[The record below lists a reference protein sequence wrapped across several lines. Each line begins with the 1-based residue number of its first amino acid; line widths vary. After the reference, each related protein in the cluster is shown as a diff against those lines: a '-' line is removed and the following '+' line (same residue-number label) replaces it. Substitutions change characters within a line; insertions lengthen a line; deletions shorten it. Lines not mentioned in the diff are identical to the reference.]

1 MEETQKKNF
10 TDILIV
16 GGTTV
21 GSRVAG
27 LVRDMLVYSLLGMS
41 MYSSAF
47 LFAFT
52 LPNLFRRLL
61 GEGALTSALIPVLS
75 DELENRGRSAF
86 YALLNKVAS
95 RVVLVLLVLTLIG
108 CGTLLALDAFLR
120 MEERWHMAFRFGAL
134 LFPYV
139 FLVCLSAVC
148 GGALNNLGRF
158 GIVAMTPILLNF
170 CMIGALG
177 VAGFWLGLDE
187 AGTVLWLCG
196 GVLFGGFL
204 QFALPARAIVRN
216 GWRPSLDLKSSPE
229 VRRTWELFL
238 PGVAG
243 AAVLQFNLLVS
254 RFLAFAVEEG
264 GMAVLFLASRLVEL
278 PLGIFSIAVITVAFP
293 QMSKLHARGDRS
305 GFNAAFCRGLRF
317 ILIMTV
323 PATVGLMILAG
334 PILDL
339 LFGWG
344 MARGD
349 GVESTIPVLQI
360 SVLGMPF
367 FSAVALYTRGFHA
380 QQDMK
385 TPLRAS
391 YHAVVVNLVLSVLLG
406 LILPFGIRGLAVA
419 GVFASAWQC
428 FFLWKRSG
436 IPLPGVGANL
446 IKVTVAAGTMGAICW
461 VAWYAVSSWLHL
473 DLVQWLE
480 PSKIN
485 SLVAVLVIIPA
496 GVFVYGSGLWLLQL
510 EDLQAVKDLLFRW
523 KRSGPKDDAGED

>member
-1 MEETQKKNF
+1 MAYNAVQAMHIKLTLEETQKKNF

-95 RVVLVLLVLTLIG
+95 RVILVLLVLTLLG

-120 MEERWHMAFRFGAL
+120 LEERWHMAFRFGAL

-196 GVLFGGFL
+196 GVLFGGLL

-293 QMSKLHARGDRS
+293 QMSKLHARGDRP

-349 GVESTIPVLQI
+349 GVESTVPVLQI

-385 TPLRAS
+385 DTLTGILSCSRSESGAQRTSWAYPPFWYKGTGCCWCLR
-391 YHAVVVNLVLSVLLG
+391 
-406 LILPFGIRGLAVA
+406 IGLAMLLPVETF
-419 GVFASAWQC
+419 GNPSS
-428 FFLWKRSG
+428 RSG
-436 IPLPGVGANL
+436 CQLD
-446 IKVTVAAGTMGAICW
+446 KSDSRCW
-461 VAWYAVSSWLHL
+461 DHGRDMLGG
-473 DLVQWLE
+473 LVCC
-480 PSKIN
+480 
-485 SLVAVLVIIPA
+485 
-496 GVFVYGSGLWLLQL
+496 LQL
-510 EDLQAVKDLLFRW
+510 AT
-523 KRSGPKDDAGED
+523 P

>member
-1 MEETQKKNF
+1 MEATQKRNLA
-10 TDILIV
+10 DILIV

-75 DELENRGRSAF
+75 DELENHGRPAF
-86 YALLNKVAS
+86 HTLLNQVAS
-95 RVVLVLLVLTLIG
+95 RVALVLLGLTILG
-108 CGTLLALDAFLR
+108 SATLLALDAFLVL
-120 MEERWHMAFRFGAL
+120 ELRWHLAFRLGAL

-158 GIVAMTPILLNF
+158 GTVALTPIVLNL
-170 CMIGALG
+170 CMITSLG
-177 VAGFWLGLDE
+177 VGGLWLGLDE
-187 AGTVLWLCG
+187 AGTVHWLCG
-196 GVLFGGFL
+196 GVLLGGFL
-204 QFALPARAIVRN
+204 QFALPARAMVKN
-216 GWRPSLDLKSSPE
+216 GWKPAPDLADSPQL
-229 VRRTWELFL
+229 RRTWELFL

-278 PLGIFSIAVITVAFP
+278 PLGIFSIAVITVVFP
-293 QMSKLHARGDRS
+293 QMSKLHARGDRLGYNS
-305 GFNAAFCRGLRF
+305 AFNRGLRF
-317 ILIMTV
+317 ILILTV
-323 PATVGLMILAG
+323 PATVGLVVLAA
-334 PILDL
+334 PVLDL

-344 MARGD
+344 MARGE
-349 GVESTIPVLQI
+349 GVASTVPVLQI

-367 FSAVALYTRGFHA
+367 FSVVALYTRGYHA

-391 YHAVVVNLVLSVLLG
+391 YHAVAVNLVLSIVLG
-406 LILPFGIRGLAVA
+406 LVLPFGIKGLAAA
-419 GVFASAWQC
+419 GVLASAWQC
-428 FFLWKRSG
+428 FYLWSRSE
-436 IPLPGVGANL
+436 IPLPGVGATL
-446 IKVTVAAGTMGAICW
+446 IKVVVASGAMGILCW
-461 VAWYAVSSWLHL
+461 GAWFGVSHWL
-473 DLVQWLE
+473 DLELATWLE
-480 PSKIN
+480 PGKLR

-496 GVFVYGSGLWLLQL
+496 GVFAYGCGLALLQL

-523 KRSGPKDDAGED
+523 KRSGD

>member
-1 MEETQKKNF
+1 MAYDAVQAMHIKLKLEETQKKNF

-95 RVVLVLLVLTLIG
+95 RVILVLLVLTLLG

-120 MEERWHMAFRFGAL
+120 LEERWHMAFRFGAL

-187 AGTVLWLCG
+187 AGIVL
-196 GVLFGGFL
+196 
-204 QFALPARAIVRN
+204 
-216 GWRPSLDLKSSPE
+216 
-229 VRRTWELFL
+229 
-238 PGVAG
+238 
-243 AAVLQFNLLVS
+243 
-254 RFLAFAVEEG
+254 
-264 GMAVLFLASRLVEL
+264 
-278 PLGIFSIAVITVAFP
+278 
-293 QMSKLHARGDRS
+293 
-305 GFNAAFCRGLRF
+305 
-317 ILIMTV
+317 
-323 PATVGLMILAG
+323 
-334 PILDL
+334 
-339 LFGWG
+339 
-344 MARGD
+344 
-349 GVESTIPVLQI
+349 
-360 SVLGMPF
+360 
-367 FSAVALYTRGFHA
+367 
-380 QQDMK
+380 
-385 TPLRAS
+385 
-391 YHAVVVNLVLSVLLG
+391 
-406 LILPFGIRGLAVA
+406 
-419 GVFASAWQC
+419 
-428 FFLWKRSG
+428 
-436 IPLPGVGANL
+436 
-446 IKVTVAAGTMGAICW
+446 
-461 VAWYAVSSWLHL
+461 
-473 DLVQWLE
+473 
-480 PSKIN
+480 
-485 SLVAVLVIIPA
+485 
-496 GVFVYGSGLWLLQL
+496 
-510 EDLQAVKDLLFRW
+510 
-523 KRSGPKDDAGED
+523 